1 MDLKEIS
8 SGGLPSDFAK
18 SSKLEVPPTGY
29 IVQIQRIHNISAPK
43 CNQESKAAP
52 RMLLLELT
60 DGSTLCSAIELDNIP
75 ALSVNTPPGTKLLL
89 KGTIKIFQGM
99 LVLTSSTFK
108 NCNGVVTAM
117 VEKWEYE
124 KTMSKYAKGT

>member
-1 MDLKEIS
+1 MQ
-8 SGGLPSDFAK
+8 
-18 SSKLEVPPTGY
+18 V
-29 IVQIQRIHNISAPK
+29 QRIQNISAPK

-60 DGSTLCSAIELDNIP
+60 DGSTLCSAIELDNLP
-75 ALSVNTPPGTKLLL
+75 TLSVNTPPGTKILL

-99 LVLTSSTFK
+99 LVLTSSTMK
-108 NCNGVVTAM
+108 NCNGVVTTM

-124 KTMSKYAKGT
+124 KTMSKYAKGMKRDETF